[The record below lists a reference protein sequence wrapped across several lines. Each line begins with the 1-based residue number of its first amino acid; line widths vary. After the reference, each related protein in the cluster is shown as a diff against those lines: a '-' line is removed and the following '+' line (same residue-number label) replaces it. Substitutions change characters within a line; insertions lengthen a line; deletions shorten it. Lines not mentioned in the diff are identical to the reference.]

1 MVKLII
7 IHASTREGR
16 KGIGISNWIAGEAKN
31 EEGFETE
38 FVDLRELNLPFH
50 DEPHHPRTR
59 NYTKQHTRDWSAKID
74 AADAFIIVTTE
85 YNHGIPSTLKNA
97 IDYLHTEWT
106 YKPVAL
112 VGYAGIS
119 GGVRGLQQL
128 KQVLATP
135 KMLVFEG
142 MQIPFFD
149 KQIQEDGTFEPNP
162 SNERAL
168 EGIFK
173 ELLHLGE
180 GMKALREPVLAEA
193 K

>member
-1 MVKLII
+1 MI

-16 KGIGISNWIAGEAKN
+16 KGIGISKWILEQAQQVSD
-31 EEGFETE
+31 FEID
-38 FVDLRELNLPFH
+38 FVDLKELNLPFH
-50 DEPHHPRTR
+50 DEPFHPRTR
-59 NYTKQHTRDWSAKID
+59 NYIHQHTKDWSARVE

-106 YKPVAL
+106 YKPAVL

-149 KQIQEDGTFEPNP
+149 KQITEDGTFEPNQ

-168 EGIFK
+168 ESIFK
-173 ELLHLGE
+173 EVLHLGE
-180 GMKALREPVLAEA
+180 GMKALRQPELTT